1 MGQEF
6 LSLFHLETKRLLWLI
21 GITFA
26 VILTFQYLEFPYRT
40 VLLSDGTRPT
50 PGSSKFEALDTALSN
65 SELVN
70 NAKLFN
76 QANSTGD
83 QSFQIANKTWISREN
98 DTIPRTGFALEPEST
113 PKKSLGFD
121 ESDQSS
127 AVAGSIKRSDS
138 VPKTQDAGDLI
149 PSSFNNNIGLSFSR
163 NHEENNISSRTEQ
176 KSGTSYASSA
186 NMSTTIIST
195 VLSNDSTISLFQKGN
210 IPNSIMEESIAPSQ
224 NDAKVSV
231 PTENKDSH
239 TPIPEVTTV
248 SEMNKLLHQSHAS
261 YRSMRPR
268 WFSAVDQELLL
279 ARSEIENAP
288 IVKNDRNLYAP
299 IYHNFSMFKRS
310 YELMEETLKVYV
322 YKEGARPIL
331 HSPFLTGIYA
341 SEGWFMKQMEANKR
355 FVTRDPKK
363 AHLFYLPFS
372 SRMLEEA
379 LYVQGSHSHK
389 NLIQYL
395 HNYVDMIAGK
405 YTFWN
410 RTGGADHF
418 LVGCHDWAPG
428 ETKVDMANCI
438 RALCNADVQEGF
450 VFGKDASLPETYVR
464 NAQILTRDIGGNSA
478 SKRTTLAFFAGSM
491 HGYVRPILLQHWENK
506 DPDMKIFG
514 KLAKSKG
521 NRNYI
526 QYMKSS
532 KYCICAKGYEVNSP
546 RVVEAIF
553 YECVPVIISDNFVP
567 PFFEVL
573 NWESFAVIV
582 LEKDIPNLKNILLSI
597 PEKTYLRK
605 LMRIKK
611 VQQHFLWH
619 MNPAK
624 YDIFHMILHSVWYNR
639 VFSAPN
645 R

>member
-6 LSLFHLETKRLLWLI
+6 LSLFQLETKRLLWLI
-21 GITFA
+21 GITYA
-26 VILTFQYLEFPYRT
+26 VILTFHYLEFPYGT
-40 VLLSDGTRPT
+40 VLVSVFSADKIPT
-50 PGSSKFEALDTALSN
+50 PGSSTFKSSDVPSKSKLVRNVTLFKPSNFAVDHAFE
-65 SELVN
+65 
-70 NAKLFN
+70 
-76 QANSTGD
+76 
-83 QSFQIANKTWISREN
+83 IANKTLIFGQNE
-98 DTIPRTGFALEPEST
+98 TIPRTSFDLEPGHKSN
-113 PKKSLGFD
+113 KSLGFD
-121 ESDQSS
+121 GSDHSS
-127 AVAGSIKRSDS
+127 TIGSIVRADRKSESQQAEDS
-138 VPKTQDAGDLI
+138 QTC
-149 PSSFNNNIGLSFSR
+149 SFNKTISLNFSANRFQEDNLSSP
-163 NHEENNISSRTEQ
+163 EQ
-176 KSGTSYASSA
+176 KFESPFASSS
-186 NMSTTIIST
+186 NVSTDITTAVI
-195 VLSNDSTISLFQKGN
+195 SNDSTISLFQKDN
-210 IPNSIMEESIAPSQ
+210 IT
-224 NDAKVSV
+224 KVSM
-231 PTENKDSH
+231 PSENKDYH

-248 SEMNKLLHQSHAS
+248 FEMKKLLLQSHTW

-268 WFSAVDQELLL
+268 WFSAVDEELLH

-288 IVKNDRNLYAP
+288 IVNKDPNFYGP
-299 IYHNFSMFKRS
+299 IYHNVSMFKRS
-310 YELMEETLKVYV
+310 YELMEKTLKVYV
-322 YKEGARPIL
+322 YTEGARPIM
-331 HSPFLTGIYA
+331 HSPFFTGLYA
-341 SEGWFMKQMEANKR
+341 SEGWFMKQMEANDR

-395 HNYVDMIAGK
+395 HNYVEMIAGK

-428 ETKVDMANCI
+428 ETKVEMANCI
-438 RALCNADVQEGF
+438 RALCNADVKEGF

-464 NAQILTRDIGGNSA
+464 NAQIPTKDLGGNSA
-478 SKRTTLAFFAGSM
+478 SKRTILAFFAGSM

-514 KLAKSKG
+514 RLAKSKG

-526 QYMKSS
+526 QYMKNS

-597 PEKTYLRK
+597 PEKEYLR
-605 LMRIKK
+605 LQMRIRK
-611 VQQHFLWH
+611 VQHHFLWH
-619 MNPAK
+619 KNPVR
-624 YDIFHMILHSVWYNR
+624 YDIFHMILHSIWYNR
-639 VFSAPN
+639 IFSAPTN
-645 R
+645 SRY